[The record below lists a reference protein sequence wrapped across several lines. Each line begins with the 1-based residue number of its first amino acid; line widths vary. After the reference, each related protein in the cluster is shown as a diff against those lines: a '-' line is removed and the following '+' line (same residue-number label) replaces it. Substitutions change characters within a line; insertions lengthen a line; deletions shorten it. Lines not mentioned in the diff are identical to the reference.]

1 MTLKRIKLVR
11 ITTVPISLK
20 YLITG
25 QMEYMSSKG
34 FDVVMMSADG
44 QERHEVI
51 ANENCEHI
59 VIPLT
64 REITPLKDLR
74 ALWILYRQLRSLK
87 PNIVHTHTPKAGIV
101 GMIAAWMARVPVRIH
116 TVAGL
121 PLQTAIGKKR
131 WLLENIEKLTYSFAT
146 QVWPNSN
153 SLYNFIVKENF
164 AKPSKLKVIGKGS
177 SNGIDISEFDKKT
190 LDENV
195 LADIK
200 DKIKYSDSNRYL
212 LFVGRVVK
220 DKGIEELVEAF
231 LSIKKKYNNLKLIIV
246 GPVEHK
252 LDPLSVG
259 ITQNIENDD
268 DIITTG
274 FSSLVKYYMYLADL
288 FVFPSHREG
297 FPNVPMQAAL
307 MDCPVIA
314 SRITGNTDIVDDRE
328 NGILHTVSDSD
339 SLESSIEFAL
349 DHPDDM
355 TRMAAKLKEKVIN
368 NFDRRV
374 IQEKILNE
382 YTICL

>member
-1 MTLKRIKLVR
+1 MA
-11 ITTVPISLK
+11 SN
-20 YLITG
+20 
-25 QMEYMSSKG
+25 G
-34 FDVVMMSADG
+34 FDVTMMSADG
-44 QERHEVI
+44 VERDEI
-51 ANENCEHI
+51 MINENCEHI
-59 VIPLT
+59 IIPLT
-64 REITPLKDLR
+64 REITPVKDLK
-74 ALWILYRQLRSLK
+74 ALWILYRQLRTIK
-87 PNIVHTHTPKAGIV
+87 PDIVHSHTPKAGIV

-374 IQEKILNE
+374 IQEKILKE